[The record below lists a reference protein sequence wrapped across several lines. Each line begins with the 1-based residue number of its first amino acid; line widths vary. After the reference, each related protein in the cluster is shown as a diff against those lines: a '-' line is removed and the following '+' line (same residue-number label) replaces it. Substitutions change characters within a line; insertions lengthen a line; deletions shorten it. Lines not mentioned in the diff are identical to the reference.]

1 MKSFGRVR
9 SESLGKSWLWEPQ
22 THDEYEKNS
31 EGRDI
36 PGGPV
41 VENQP
46 SNAEDGFD
54 PWSGN

>member
-22 THDEYEKNS
+22 IYDKYEKIS
-31 EGRDI
+31 EDRDI
-36 PGGPV
+36 TGGSV

-46 SNAEDGFD
+46 SNAED
-54 PWSGN
+54 WV

>member
-22 THDEYEKNS
+22 TYDEYEKNS

-46 SNAEDGFD
+46 SNAED
-54 PWSGN
+54 WV